1 MDDPAPMENTD
12 LIFTLLGFALVAVGL
27 AGAVLPAL
35 PGLPFVFGGLW
46 SLAHAT
52 QYERVGMFTLGVL
65 AILLIIGLALDF
77 IAGSLGAKK
86 FGASPEAIAGSLVGA
101 FVGMF
106 FGLPGLVL
114 GPFIGAVLGELKA
127 RRSMGQAAVSGV
139 GAWIGLML
147 GIIAKLVI
155 ALVMIGVFAFDYF
168 VNLSPA

>member
-1 MDDPAPMENTD
+1 MDSID
-12 LIFTLLGFALVAVGL
+12 LLLTVLGLATIAVGL

-46 SLAHAT
+46 TLAFVGDYA
-52 QYERVGMFTLGVL
+52 RVGQLTIAVLGVL
-65 AILLIIGLALDF
+65 LAVGLVLDF

-86 FGASPEAIAGSLVGA
+86 FGASPQAVAGALVGA

-127 RRSMGQAAVSGV
+127 RRTVGQAAISGV

-147 GIIAKLVI
+147 GIVAKLVLS
-155 ALVMIGVFAFDYF
+155 LVMIGVFAFDYF
-168 VNLSPA
+168 IGT